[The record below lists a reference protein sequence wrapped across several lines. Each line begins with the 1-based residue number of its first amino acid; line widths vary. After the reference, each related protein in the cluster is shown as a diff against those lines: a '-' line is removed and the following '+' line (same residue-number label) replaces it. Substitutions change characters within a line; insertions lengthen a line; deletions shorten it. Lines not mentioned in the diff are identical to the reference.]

1 MLNEERIRQAV
12 DTRLSGMSASEARRM
27 RIRAAV
33 HQERREVKP
42 VRNTKT
48 LVIAIA
54 LIAVMLTS
62 AIAVAETLNLF
73 DTLTCLLSQNHVR
86 SSFIEIR
93 VKLARIFF

>member
-33 HQERREVKP
+33 HQERREAKP

-54 LIAVMLTS
+54 
-62 AIAVAETLNLF
+62 
-73 DTLTCLLSQNHVR
+73 
-86 SSFIEIR
+86 
-93 VKLARIFF
+93 